1 MKVGDIVKWNGVS
14 RTVQGMLTE
23 DLGNGDWY
31 ARLESGKYVLVN
43 ESSFIL

>member
-1 MKVGDIVKWNGVS
+1 MKVGDSVKWNGVS
-14 RTVQGMLTE
+14 RPIEGMLAE

-31 ARLESGKYVLVN
+31 ARIDSGKYVLVN